1 MDIIEMFNMAN
12 KGDVQLLKSLKK
24 ALSDNSYKHCYISA
38 EMMLDEMEE
47 MGLDSEAVTTYLIVA
62 SKNLPY
68 SPADII

>member
-12 KGDVQLLKSLKK
+12 KGDVQLLESLKK